1 MALGIY
7 KPEQGYWVRVMT
19 ACLVGA
25 ITLATAGWFVNQ
37 ASVIEDRVLPK
48 HVHAMAVN
56 VTAGAPAAGQVV
68 ELLGQPPTPEAP
80 APVIGSAE
88 VLSYATDGSR
98 VLRLD
103 KIKVTEKHV
112 PTETTGVRSGTAMAA
127 AVVPST
133 IKAEPLVDLLYIRL
147 VLVGLAILVGT
158 GVAYY
163 LVALWPKSVDFLI
176 ATDSEMKR
184 VNWSTWREI
193 RGSTLV
199 VVAACFS
206 IAGALFLFDLFFQTV
221 FKAGGVLAH

>member
-19 ACLVGA
+19 ACLVAA
-25 ITLATAGWFVNQ
+25 ITLATSGWLWNQ
-37 ASVIEDRVLPK
+37 ASVIDERILPRTT
-48 HVHAMAVN
+48 HAMAVN
-56 VTAGAPAAGQVV
+56 VTTGTPTPAQGV

-80 APVIGSAE
+80 APIIGTAE
-88 VLSYATDGSR
+88 VLTYSADGR
-98 VLRLD
+98 VLRIGKL
-103 KIKVTEKHV
+103 KLTEKHNSA
-112 PTETTGVRSGTAMAA
+112 EITGIRAGTNLAA

-133 IKAEPLVDLLYIRL
+133 FKDEPFMDLLYIRL
-147 VLVGLAILVGT
+147 ILVGITILVGT
-158 GVAYY
+158 AIAYY
-163 LVALWPKSVDFLI
+163 IAALRPQTVDFLI

-221 FKAGGVLAH
+221 FKAGGVLAQ